1 MVAAKG
7 FRVSAHSVHS
17 LHAHLVFAPKYR
29 RKVITQRVFETMR
42 VAWRQVCE
50 PLGVVLAETNFEGD
64 HVHLLLSYPPK
75 VALSVLVQRLKGT
88 SARRVRMLR
97 FPEVTRYLWG
107 KHFWSESYCV
117 VSCGGAPLEVIAR
130 YVRSQAGAPPIPGG
144 GASPPA

>member
-29 RKVITQRVFETMR
+29 RKVITLRVFETMR

-75 VALSVLVQRLKGT
+75 VALSTLVQRLKGT
-88 SARRVRMLR
+88 SAPKPGRRR
-97 FPEVTRYLWG
+97 FPVGALHPRRERRGTAP
-107 KHFWSESYCV
+107 SET
-117 VSCGGAPLEVIAR
+117 
-130 YVRSQAGAPPIPGG
+130 
-144 GASPPA
+144 

>member
-1 MVAAKG
+1 MKG
-7 FRVSAHSVHS
+7 AWETVCRE
-17 LHAHLVFAPKYR
+17 
-29 RKVITQRVFETMR
+29 FE
-42 VAWRQVCE
+42 CE
-50 PLGVVLAETNFEGD
+50 LTESNFEGD

-75 VALSVLVQRLKGT
+75 VALSTLVQRLKGT
-88 SARRVRMLR
+88 SARRVRAFR